1 MSSYPVLK
9 IKVKHFFFF
18 LFDVQALYN
27 GSFFSLGR
35 PHGLLM
41 YINMTVISVMTYKL
55 NVVLHILI
63 GEYVSV
69 VRCYPWGN
77 KYLDISSSSTADGIF
92 NL

>member
-63 GEYVSV
+63 GE
-69 VRCYPWGN
+69 
-77 KYLDISSSSTADGIF
+77 
-92 NL
+92 